1 MIFEFECLNE
11 DCGNKF
17 EENISFSKY
26 YVKYVKCPKCGRH
39 AIKKFHATTNM
50 FVPSYF
56 HTSRSDIFS
65 DSEWQE
71 LKKDPNVERYK

>member
-11 DCGNKF
+11 NCKNKF
-17 EENISFSKY
+17 EENISFGKY
-26 YVKYVKCPKCGRH
+26 YVKCPECGRY
-39 AIKKFHATTNM
+39 AIKKFHATANM

-71 LKKDPNVERYK
+71 LKKDPNVERAR

>member
-11 DCGNKF
+11 NCGNKF
-17 EENISFSKY
+17 EENISFDKY
-26 YVKYVKCPKCGRH
+26 YVKCPKCGRY
-39 AIKKFHATTNM
+39 AIRKFHATTNM

-56 HTSRSDIFS
+56 HTSRSDIFT

-71 LKKDPNVERYK
+71 LKKDPNIERAK

>member
-1 MIFEFECLNE
+1 MIFEFECLNK

-17 EENISFSKY
+17 EENISSGEY
-26 YVKYVKCPKCGRH
+26 YVKCPKCGRY
-39 AIKKFHATTNM
+39 AIKKFHATVNM

-56 HTSRSDIFS
+56 HTSRSDIFT

-71 LKKDPNVERYK
+71 LKKDPNVERAK